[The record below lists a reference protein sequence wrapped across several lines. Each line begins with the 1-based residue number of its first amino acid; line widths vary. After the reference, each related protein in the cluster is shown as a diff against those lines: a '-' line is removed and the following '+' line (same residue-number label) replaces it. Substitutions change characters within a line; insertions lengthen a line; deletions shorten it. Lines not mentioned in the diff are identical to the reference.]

1 MGRTAEQTES
11 LHKFI
16 FAEYIWLGKGQSSI
30 VKKIEDDETLRRRF
44 GGEITPQL
52 ISYHVKQITEE
63 LENSIDFDAMD
74 KFVGEYLR
82 YQQTIDN
89 EINDVESMISLVDK
103 EKNTVLWLSLKRF
116 KKDLL
121 DSRLKALA
129 DHELP
134 LAVKKFKK
142 ERSIRR
148 DKILNLNEVVDE
160 PKVELVGELPLQKE

>member
-1 MGRTAEQTES
+1 MGRTPQKTED

-16 FAEYIWLGKGQSSI
+16 FAEYVWLGRGQSAI
-30 VKKIEDDETLRRRF
+30 LRKIEDDPTLRMRF
-44 GGEITPQL
+44 GGEMSAPV
-52 ISYHVKQITEE
+52 ISYHVKQILEE

-89 EINDVESMISLVDK
+89 EISDVDNMIGLIDK
-103 EKNTVLWLSLKRF
+103 EKKPDLWLSMKRF
-116 KKDLL
+116 KKDLV

-142 ERSIRR
+142 ERSLKREH
-148 DKILNLNEVVDE
+148 ILNLSEVTEE
-160 PKVELVGELPLQKE
+160 PKQLVEPE

>member
-1 MGRTAEQTES
+1 LARTRDQTEL

-16 FAEYIWLGKGQSSI
+16 FAEYIWQGRGQASI
-30 VKKIEDDETLRRRF
+30 VRKIQEDPTLMQRF
-44 GGEITPQL
+44 GGDVDPATV
-52 ISYHVKQITEE
+52 SYHVKQITEE

-74 KFVGEYLR
+74 KFVGEFLR

-89 EINDVESMISLVDK
+89 EISDIDKVIELIDK
-103 EKNTVLWLSLKRF
+103 EKKPDVWLAFKRF

-121 DSRLKALA
+121 DSRIKALA

-142 ERSIRR
+142 ERQLKRER
-148 DKILNLNEVVDE
+148 ILSLSEVKE
-160 PKVELVGELPLQKE
+160 EGEQKSAEE

>member
-1 MGRTAEQTES
+1 MVRTQAQTED

-16 FAEYIWLGKGQSSI
+16 FAEYVWLGRGQSSI
-30 VKKIEDDETLRRRF
+30 LRKIEDDTDLQRRF
-44 GGEITPQL
+44 GGEMSAAV
-52 ISYHVKQITEE
+52 ISYHVKQILEE

-82 YQQTIDN
+82 YQQTIDS
-89 EINDVESMISLVDK
+89 EISDVDGMINLIDK
-103 EKNTVLWLSLKRF
+103 EKKPDLWLSMKRF

-121 DSRLKALA
+121 DSRIKALA

-142 ERSIRR
+142 ERSLKREH
-148 DKILNLNEVVDE
+148 ILNLSEVKDE
-160 PKVELVGELPLQKE
+160 PKELTEELPKDL

>member
-1 MGRTAEQTES
+1 MGRTPAQTED

-16 FAEYIWLGKGQSSI
+16 FAEYIWLGRGQSSI
-30 VKKIEDDETLRRRF
+30 LKKIEDDPDLRRRF
-44 GGEITPQL
+44 GGDISGPV
-52 ISYHVKQITEE
+52 ISYHVKQINEE

-89 EINDVESMISLVDK
+89 EINDIEGMINLIDK
-103 EKNTVLWLSLKRF
+103 EKKPELWLTMKKY

-121 DSRLKALA
+121 DSRLRALA

-142 ERSIRR
+142 ERSLKRERVIQ
-148 DKILNLNEVVDE
+148 LSEVVEPTPIGVDE
-160 PKVELVGELPLQKE
+160 ELKD

>member
-1 MGRTAEQTES
+1 MRTREQTND

-16 FAEYIWLGKGQSSI
+16 FAEYVWQGRGQSTI
-30 VKKIEDDETLRRRF
+30 LKKIQEDPALVRRF
-44 GGEITPQL
+44 GGEMNAMT
-52 ISYHVKQITEE
+52 ISDHVRKITEE
-63 LENSIDFDAMD
+63 LENSVDFDAME

-82 YQQTIDN
+82 YQQTIDA
-89 EINDVESMISLVDK
+89 EIGDMDAMIELIDK
-103 EKNTVLWLSLKRF
+103 DKKPELWLSLKRF

-142 ERSIRR
+142 ERSIAKSR
-148 DKILNLNEVVDE
+148 ILQLNEVKSDPV
-160 PKVELVGELPLQKE
+160 VEENEGLNQSGH